1 MNSDGLFEKEIH
13 HLCRRL
19 EGVFNWKYLVLI
31 IFSIGNI
38 FCQCGIL
45 SVTAATGWSHLK
57 RLIERHKM
65 ADRYIQSISRIL
77 LDIFLISEENQ
88 ISFAT
93 NGIMLQVI
101 MTANLFIIQSFFEFA
116 AIVAWLL
123 PAIKRIGL
131 LRADASQLAFKLGQ
145 LSPSWSAWSA
155 CVWLHLT
162 FVQLWSNCP
171 SQSPMNLRL
180 FSSGL
185 VIIFQFHLRLL
196 AAQLKW
202 EGSNYSLSLN
212 NGHVQLEGNEEI
224 DQEGD
229 GK

>member
-1 MNSDGLFEKEIH
+1 MDRLLFILTNINEQWWFIWKRNTSPTQKIVK
-13 HLCRRL
+13 
-19 EGVFNWKYLVLI
+19 GIFNWKYLVPIL
-31 IFSIGNI
+31 FSIGNI

-88 ISFAT
+88 NSFAT
-93 NGIMLQVI
+93 NGIRLQVI
-101 MTANLFIIQSFFEFA
+101 ITANLFINEFFFEFS

-145 LSPSWSAWSA
+145 LPPSWSYLGLLGLLLLPIVPILVILVYSGWLSASCGPIVLIRVRWSSA
-155 CVWLHLT
+155 C
-162 FVQLWSNCP
+162 FY
-171 SQSPMNLRL
+171 
-180 FSSGL
+180 L
-185 VIIFQFHLRLL
+185 V
-196 AAQLKW
+196 W
-202 EGSNYSLSLN
+202 EGSNCSL
-212 NGHVQLEGNEEI
+212 
-224 DQEGD
+224 
-229 GK
+229 

>member
-19 EGVFNWKYLVLI
+19 EGVFNWKYLVPI

-88 ISFAT
+88 NNFAT
-93 NGIMLQVI
+93 NGTMLQLIV
-101 MTANLFIIQSFFEFA
+101 TAILFIIEFFFFE
-116 AIVAWLL
+116 
-123 PAIKRIGL
+123 
-131 LRADASQLAFKLGQ
+131 S
-145 LSPSWSAWSA
+145 
-155 CVWLHLT
+155 CNCCLT
-162 FVQLWSNCP
+162 FASN
-171 SQSPMNLRL
+171 
-180 FSSGL
+180 
-185 VIIFQFHLRLL
+185 
-196 AAQLKW
+196 
-202 EGSNYSLSLN
+202 
-212 NGHVQLEGNEEI
+212 
-224 DQEGD
+224 
-229 GK
+229 